1 MAFCRGWTRTAEMAT
16 SPAALHPA
24 HHAAQSH
31 KPASR
36 SQIDTVISRSVAFF
50 GLIFGAQTVPAVFGQ
65 AALSR
70 DGWVFGFVVALF
82 GGLLLAVVAS
92 IVQRFVRAV
101 NSYIA
106 LVYLV
111 AMITWPWGVL
121 DPSATSPGRPWLWYL
136 CTLATAAAAVA
147 LSTWMATLY
156 LFIAPLSYA
165 VIRVT
170 PSGGGAQWQSALLDA
185 VYAIILGGAVLILMT
200 LLRSAAASVDA
211 AQTTALARYS
221 HAIRQ
226 HATEVERVQVDSI
239 VHDSVLTTLLSAA
252 SAHDADSKALAGR
265 MAEQAIGHLKDAA
278 AVVPDDESAVPL
290 SQVATRIIG
299 ATTTLSAPFALHS
312 QPVAEG
318 SIPVQAAD
326 AVYSASVQ
334 AMVNSL
340 QHAGT
345 SGSVERWLSVSG
357 TGTGGLKVQVGDTG
371 VGFDPDDVHVGRLG
385 LRVSIVERV
394 TNAGG
399 SVRVDSSPGSGTI
412 ITILWP
418 AADAVS
424 A

>member
-1 MAFCRGWTRTAEMAT
+1 MAT
-16 SPAALHPA
+16 SPTALHPA
-24 HHAAQSH
+24 TRAAQSH

-65 AALSR
+65 AAQLR
-70 DGWVFGFVVALF
+70 DSWIAGFVVALF

-92 IVQRFVRAV
+92 IAQRFVRAV
-101 NSYIA
+101 NIYIA
-106 LVYLV
+106 AVYLV
-111 AMITWPWGVL
+111 AMLTWPLAVS
-121 DPSATSPGRPWLWYL
+121 DAAATSAGRPWLWYL
-136 CTLATAAAAVA
+136 CTVATAAAAVA
-147 LSTWMATLY
+147 LPTWMATLY
-156 LFIAPLSYA
+156 LFVAPLAYA

-252 SAHDADSKALAGR
+252 SAYNADSRALAGR
-265 MAEQAIGHLKDAA
+265 MAGQAIGHLKDAA
-278 AVVPDDESAVPL
+278 AVVPDDESSVPL

-312 QPVAEG
+312 QPVVAG

-326 AVYSASVQ
+326 AVYSAAVQ

-345 SGSVERWLSVSG
+345 SDSIERWLSVSG
-357 TGTGGLKVQVGDTG
+357 TGNGGLEVQVGDTG

-385 LRVSIVERV
+385 LRVSILERV

-399 SVRVDSSPGSGTI
+399 SVRIDSSPGSGTL

-418 AADAVS
+418 ATDAVS

>member
-1 MAFCRGWTRTAEMAT
+1 MVTSAT
-16 SPAALHPA
+16 ALHPA
-24 HHAAQSH
+24 TRTAQSH

-36 SQIDTVISRSVAFF
+36 SQIDIVISRSVAVF

-65 AALSR
+65 AEELR
-70 DGWVFGFVVALF
+70 DAWVVGFVVALF

-92 IVQRFVRAV
+92 IAQRFVRAV
-101 NSYIA
+101 NIYIA
-106 LVYLV
+106 AVYLV
-111 AMITWPWGVL
+111 AMVSWPLGVA
-121 DPSATSPGRPWLWYL
+121 DASATSAGRPWLWYL

-147 LSTWMATLY
+147 LPTWMASLY
-156 LFIAPLSYA
+156 LFVAPLAYA

-170 PSGGGAQWQSALLDA
+170 PSGGGAQWQSALLDT

-200 LLRSAAASVDA
+200 LLRSAAASLDA

-252 SAHDADSKALAGR
+252 SAYNADSRALAGR

-278 AVVPDDESAVPL
+278 AVVPDDESSVPL

-312 QPVAEG
+312 QPVVEG

-326 AVYSASVQ
+326 AVYSAAVQ

-340 QHAGT
+340 QHAG
-345 SGSVERWLSVSG
+345 SSDSIERWLSVNG
-357 TGTGGLKVQVGDTG
+357 TGNGGLEVQVGDTG
-371 VGFDPDDVHVGRLG
+371 VGFDPQDVQVGRLG
-385 LRVSIVERV
+385 LRVSIQERV

-399 SVRVDSSPGSGTI
+399 AVRIDSSPGSGTL
-412 ITILWP
+412 ITICWP
-418 AADAVS
+418 ATDAAS

>member
-1 MAFCRGWTRTAEMAT
+1 MAT

-24 HHAAQSH
+24 THPAQSH

-36 SQIDTVISRSVAFF
+36 SQIDIVISRSVAIF

-65 AALSR
+65 ASQLSES
-70 DGWVFGFVVALF
+70 WLFGFVVALF

-92 IVQRFVRAV
+92 VVQRFVRAV
-101 NSYIA
+101 NIYIA
-106 LVYLV
+106 VVYLI
-111 AMITWPWGVL
+111 AMVTWPWGVL
-121 DPSATSPGRPWLWYL
+121 DVAATSAGRPWLWYL

-156 LFIAPLSYA
+156 LIVAPLAYA
-165 VIRVT
+165 LIRVT

-200 LLRSAAASVDA
+200 LLRSAAASLDA

-221 HAIRQ
+221 HAVRQ

-252 SAHDADSKALAGR
+252 SAYDADSKALAGR

-278 AVVPDDESAVPL
+278 AVAPDDAASVAL

-299 ATTTLSAPFALHS
+299 ATATLSAPFALHS

-318 SIPVQAAD
+318 GIPVQAAD

-340 QHAGT
+340 QHAG
-345 SGSVERWLSVSG
+345 SAPSIERWLSVSG
-357 TGTGGLKVQVGDTG
+357 TGTGGLEVQVGDTG
-371 VGFDPDDVHVGRLG
+371 VGFDPDDVQVGRLG
-385 LRVSIVERV
+385 LRVSILERV

-399 SVRVDSSPGSGTI
+399 SVRIDSSPGAGTI

-418 AADAVS
+418 ATDAVS

>member
-1 MAFCRGWTRTAEMAT
+1 MAT
-16 SPAALHPA
+16 SPTALHPA
-24 HHAAQSH
+24 TRAAQSH

-65 AALSR
+65 AAQLR
-70 DGWVFGFVVALF
+70 DSWIAGFVVALF

-101 NSYIA
+101 NIYIA
-106 LVYLV
+106 AVYLV
-111 AMITWPWGVL
+111 AMLTWPLAVS
-121 DPSATSPGRPWLWYL
+121 DAAATSAGRPWLWYL

-147 LSTWMATLY
+147 LPTWMASLY
-156 LFIAPLSYA
+156 LFVAPLAYA

-170 PSGGGAQWQSALLDA
+170 PSGGGAQWQSAFLDA

-252 SAHDADSKALAGR
+252 SAYNADSRALAGR
-265 MAEQAIGHLKDAA
+265 MAGQAIGHLKDAA
-278 AVVPDDESAVPL
+278 AVVPDDESSVPL

-312 QPVAEG
+312 QPVVAG

-326 AVYSASVQ
+326 AVYSAAVQ

-345 SGSVERWLSVSG
+345 SDSIERWLSVSG
-357 TGTGGLKVQVGDTG
+357 TGNGGLEVQVGDTG

-385 LRVSIVERV
+385 LRVSILERV

-399 SVRVDSSPGSGTI
+399 SVRIDSGPGSGTL

-418 AADAVS
+418 ATDAVS